1 MAIGTFFEYL
11 IESFDFFFRLGFS
24 IRSHHFW
31 SMFVSQMAFVA
42 FFGLE
47 KNLAFVA
54 SEQGHIVYFVFVSIP
69 MCSRRYNLAA
79 ELTGTASVL
88 V

>member
-1 MAIGTFFEYL
+1 
-11 IESFDFFFRLGFS
+11 
-24 IRSHHFW
+24 
-31 SMFVSQMAFVA
+31 MAFVA

-54 SEQGHIVYFVFVSIP
+54 SEQGDIVYFIFVSIP

-88 V
+88 VQSII